1 MGQRGD
7 CEGGAAHHPR
17 TKLLVSLMDAGGTLG
32 DAGNVTPSQH
42 RCVTIES
49 MPSVTSSFRMS
60 KELQRVLADAAQRTG
75 KGKNAI
81 IIEAL
86 VKHLK
91 AMERESLAEEARRQS
106 ELVSRNEQEADWY
119 GMADTSGWS

>member
-1 MGQRGD
+1 VADTPGVVQPCKHRTVKGLQRH
-7 CEGGAAHHPR
+7 AAHLCGWWMPAMR
-17 TKLLVSLMDAGGTLG
+17 GAIATQVCYAK
-32 DAGNVTPSQH
+32 
-42 RCVTIES
+42 S

-60 KELQRVLADAAQRTG
+60 KELQRVLSDAAERTG

-106 ELVSRNEQEADWY
+106 ELVSRNEQDADWC
-119 GMADTSGWS
+119 GMADTSGWR